1 MGDENIYPSINSE
14 SADERILARRQR
26 IVKTLEERHKG
37 FLPKDQQSE
46 KNKEFLKSETR
57 ITQSNQSLS
66 RLISGSSELVSN
78 VEIAC
83 QGRLIALRE
92 EENLRRNQ
100 RLVKLEN
107 EPKAAAEKFYNIVN
121 KWDVLLKNEDSQSLH
136 KILLSQQKSCY
147 ELIEGKNVLIREL
160 EHDLKQK
167 DNQFIQDLLNQAK
180 DVDLILERMEEQI
193 KTLKKAYRDELDN
206 IEDAFYCERNDLLC
220 TQKNKWQQKLNLCH
234 SKEVEYMEL
243 KEKRVE
249 EVQMQMEM
257 LRVQDAEDY
266 NILKAKLE
274 NEVQILEENLQQMK
288 ETCQL
293 NQEKLEYNFQVLK
306 KRDEENMITKSQQKR
321 KITRLQ
327 DYLNNLNQK
336 LKKQEKQ
343 SSDENLSFEC
353 DLARVI
359 EQYKELQ
366 KKFCHF
372 QITDNKKFEDIWIMN
387 ENLTM
392 DLIEDVLKIDQI
404 ITEQQL
410 GLDWH
415 APNLKFLIASPFKKE
430 RDVLFTADQEVSS
443 IKSNLEEISS
453 VGNLKNMLNILCD
466 ESGFLVESKLSKLL
480 APINKNDQ
488 SLMTLDA
495 VFNAL
500 SIKSVSD
507 MELLSQHFF
516 KTQNLENFI
525 EMKNGIKSENENSP
539 QMIHPNMVVKVLRS
553 FLEENIIGYERT
565 RMNSHKNKSITHANS
580 SEYWKQLESVIDS
593 KKNHLWDGLT
603 EGFEL
608 YNKVLNERALLIQ
621 DNELLHK
628 QNGELKILLHQY
640 LSSKVMEIKMSWHIL
655 RPLDKKRRTSNF

>member
-1 MGDENIYPSINSE
+1 
-14 SADERILARRQR
+14 
-26 IVKTLEERHKG
+26 
-37 FLPKDQQSE
+37 
-46 KNKEFLKSETR
+46 
-57 ITQSNQSLS
+57 
-66 RLISGSSELVSN
+66 
-78 VEIAC
+78 
-83 QGRLIALRE
+83 
-92 EENLRRNQ
+92 
-100 RLVKLEN
+100 
-107 EPKAAAEKFYNIVN
+107 
-121 KWDVLLKNEDSQSLH
+121 
-136 KILLSQQKSCY
+136 
-147 ELIEGKNVLIREL
+147 
-160 EHDLKQK
+160 
-167 DNQFIQDLLNQAK
+167 
-180 DVDLILERMEEQI
+180 MEEQM
-193 KTLKKAYRDELDN
+193 KTLKKAYRHELDN

-234 SKEVEYMEL
+234 LKEVEYMEL

-249 EVQMQMEM
+249 EIQMQMEM

-274 NEVQILEENLQQMK
+274 NEVQILEQNLQQMK

-372 QITDNKKFEDIWIMN
+372 QITDNKRFEDIWVMN

-392 DLIEDVLKIDQI
+392 DLIDDVLKIDKI

-415 APNLKFLIASPFKKE
+415 APNSKFLIASPFKKD

-516 KTQNLENFI
+516 KTQNSENFI
-525 EMKNGIKSENENSP
+525 EIKNGTKSENENSHE
-539 QMIHPNMVVKVLRS
+539 MIHPNIVVKVIGIDGKIEKSRLVQS
-553 FLEENIIGYERT
+553 VCLVAAIVDNTSSNAGADNGCLLHQVELPVQHIICKLDGNTNGPKSYKGPIGHAASNQTLHEQPLVKFIPIQSEIQT
-565 RMNSHKNKSITHANS
+565 RMNLHKNKIITHVNN
-580 SEYWKQLESVIDS
+580 SEYWKQLESVIDI
-593 KKNHLWDGLT
+593 KKDRLWDGLT

-640 LSSKVMEIKMSWHIL
+640 LSSKTNQQLLIPPAKVFSLETENLS
-655 RPLDKKRRTSNF
+655 RN

>member
-14 SADERILARRQR
+14 SVDERILARRQR
-26 IVKTLEERHKG
+26 IEKTLEERKKG

-46 KNKEFLKSETR
+46 KNKEFLKSETQ
-57 ITQSNQSLS
+57 IIQSNQSLS

-83 QGRLIALRE
+83 QGRLVTLRE

-107 EPKAAAEKFYNIVN
+107 ESKAAAEKFYNIVN

-136 KILLSQQKSCY
+136 KIFLSQQKSCY

-180 DVDLILERMEEQI
+180 DVDLILERMEEQM
-193 KTLKKAYRDELDN
+193 KTLKKAYRHELDN

-234 SKEVEYMEL
+234 LKEVEYMEL

-249 EVQMQMEM
+249 EIQMQMEM

-274 NEVQILEENLQQMK
+274 NEV
-288 ETCQL
+288 
-293 NQEKLEYNFQVLK
+293 QVLK

-372 QITDNKKFEDIWIMN
+372 QITDNKRFEDIWVMN

-392 DLIEDVLKIDQI
+392 DLIDDVLKIDKI

-415 APNLKFLIASPFKKE
+415 APNSKFLIASPFKKD

-516 KTQNLENFI
+516 KTQNSENFI
-525 EMKNGIKSENENSP
+525 EIKNGTKSENENSHE
-539 QMIHPNMVVKVLRS
+539 MIHPNIVVKVLRS
-553 FLEENIIGYERT
+553 FLEENITGYERT
-565 RMNSHKNKSITHANS
+565 RMNSHKNKIITHVNN
-580 SEYWKQLESVIDS
+580 SEYWKQLESVIDI
-593 KKNHLWDGLT
+593 KKDRLWDGLT

-640 LSSKVMEIKMSWHIL
+640 LSSKTNQQLLIPPAKVFSLETENLS
-655 RPLDKKRRTSNF
+655 RN